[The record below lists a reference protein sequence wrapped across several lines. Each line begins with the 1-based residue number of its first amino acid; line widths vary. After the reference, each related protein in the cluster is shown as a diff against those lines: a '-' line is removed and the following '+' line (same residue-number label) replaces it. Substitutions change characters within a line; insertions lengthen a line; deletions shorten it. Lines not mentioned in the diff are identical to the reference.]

1 MNWPKNFLTY
11 TVSNFL
17 IGMFPIWEHTFK
29 QLLRVCYY
37 SICHFISC
45 FVLKENWKM
54 KWIGINSPAI
64 KILNFCRTRLPP
76 KLDFPIWW
84 DRSYGQSFEIMSW
97 IFFLMIHTPQDF
109 FMDTSIKIDFMCWNT
124 LSNAGSLIN
133 VSMWELRLDNIKLFI
148 IFCKVIIKW

>member
-11 TVSNFL
+11 TASNFL
-17 IGMFPIWEHTFK
+17 TEMFPIWEHTFK

-45 FVLKENWKM
+45 FVLTENWKM
-54 KWIGINSPAI
+54 KWIGINSPGI

-84 DRSYGQSFEIMSW
+84 DTSYGKSFEIMSW

-109 FMDTSIKIDFMCWNT
+109 FYGYKHQDWLYVLKHFVKCRIFNQCFNVGTSP
-124 LSNAGSLIN
+124 G
-133 VSMWELRLDNIKLFI
+133 
-148 IFCKVIIKW
+148 